1 MAAAGGGR
9 KAQSLLLFLLPRLT
23 LGVRDEGDPKPAQV
37 EVLNSEARVLRDVP
51 EHGEDGEPPQEGG
64 QAVDDGDDEA
74 VPGVASVLPLLVRP
88 KSHDGPHGHPHGV
101 EDLVGRPDP
110 RRDVLQLFDV
120 HVEVLLNPLWPA
132 GQGGAPGDECGDA
145 QVGQGDGD
153 VHDLTPGAHALDQH
167 DARQQ
172 PRRGV
177 RPEDWP
183 HNPTMIGCFFVGGGG
198 GEREGHGLSRR
209 FSKFCQPFFFTCSRP
224 RGQRWRRRPPDKR
237 KFWCRPPT
245 AAGRRRSG
253 TGRWRP
259 TR

>member
-183 HNPTMIGCFFVGGGG
+183 HNPTMIRCFFVGGGG
-198 GEREGHGLSRR
+198 RGRGMVSADV
-209 FSKFCQPFFFTCSRP
+209 FSKFCRTFFFTCSRP